1 MPGRCLNI
9 PGRGHYLLRGNDM
22 SDGTQR
28 VRIGEVRLKMSDLS
42 SPTIQSKLR
51 FDELTRRFET
61 FAEKGFGVEHIDE
74 VTPALVEQF
83 VRAKGN
89 TGDPALATMHIRRA
103 ALRMLFRIARLEF
116 GCEGDPM
123 LDLVLP
129 PRTVLTTR
137 PLDEHEV
144 VLGRSY
150 SLKTFTAIRQP
161 AAWALGEATAT
172 TAEMPFITIDDL
184 ELEHAHGPRVWLHG
198 SNKRIDRWG
207 LLDDWG
213 ATQIERHASSL
224 KNTRNLIYNGNGQK
238 QFAAQISCCNAIKE
252 TLVRAGLDKEAD
264 IRTASLAAYAGRIAL
279 AESDSIEET
288 ARRLGIR
295 SLDAAAAFI
304 NYVW

>member
-1 MPGRCLNI
+1 
-9 PGRGHYLLRGNDM
+9 M
-22 SDGTQR
+22 SHRTQR
-28 VRIGEVRLKMSDLS
+28 VRIGEVRLKMGDLS

-61 FAEKGFGVEHIDE
+61 FVQKGFGIEYVDE
-74 VTPALVEQF
+74 VTVEIVERF

-89 TGDPALATMHIRRA
+89 TGEPALATMHIRRA
-103 ALRMLFRIARLEF
+103 AIRMLFRIARLEF
-116 GCEGDPM
+116 GCTGDPT
-123 LDLVLP
+123 LDLALP

-137 PLDEHEV
+137 PLEEDEV

-150 SLKTFTAIRQP
+150 SQKTFTATRQP

-184 ELEHAHGPRVWLHG
+184 ELDCSDA
-198 SNKRIDRWG
+198 
-207 LLDDWG
+207 
-213 ATQIERHASSL
+213 HASGCTAATSASIVSACSTTGVQRRSSVMRRVS
-224 KNTRNLIYNGNGQK
+224 KDTRNLIYNGKSQRG
-238 QFAAQISCCNAIKE
+238 FAAQISCCNAIKE
-252 TLVRAGLDKEAD
+252 TLVRAGLDREAD
-264 IRTASLAAYAGRIAL
+264 IRPASLAAYAGRVVL

-304 NYVW
+304 NYTW